1 MSRGWRGEDPATAP
15 WGRCDNFLVDVMVD
29 WLVVGR
35 YDSLVH
41 VIGGR
46 WSVDVMDEL
55 VDIIRWLV

>member
-1 MSRGWRGEDPATAP
+1 MVDVKVDVIG
-15 WGRCDNFLVDVMVD
+15 GRWLVDLMVVD

>member
-1 MSRGWRGEDPATAP
+1 MVDVKVDVIG
-15 WGRCDNFLVDVMVD
+15 GRWLVDVMVD